1 MLGESRFGSKF
12 EVDEEEDEVHWVNAY
27 KAQKSISTILTQEN
41 YEELKTILK
50 QKYSAKILIKVMKQ
64 IKGMA
69 DGGHAGA
76 FRCAVQ
82 GKLHN
87 LGDKP
92 KTTVGAPLITSVS
105 N

>member
-12 EVDEEEDEVHWVNAY
+12 EVDEEEDEEHWVDAY
-27 KAQKSISTILTQEN
+27 KGQKSIGSPSLTPEN

-69 DGGHAGA
+69 DMGNAGA

-82 GKLHN
+82 GMFLYSLRPKL
-87 LGDKP
+87 
-92 KTTVGAPLITSVS
+92 
-105 N
+105 